1 MEAEDRQALRR
12 ERKRQKDKKVR
23 RIVWIV
29 LAVLL
34 AAIVILKLCEVD
46 FGSLSGGSGT
56 SSVLTGNFPYALDG
70 SDGVTVHK
78 QGAKLAVLTG
88 GSITV
93 LNPSDGKEEF
103 TAVHGYA
110 NPITAASDSYL
121 VTYDQGGSKLR
132 LDYSGENLYEIE
144 NKTGL
149 LCADVADDGK
159 VVYATQSADKRSDIQ
174 VITKTRAD
182 KMKYSLS
189 YGFVT
194 NIAIRDN
201 GSQVAF
207 VAMNSKDARL
217 QPKLYL
223 MRVKDTEP
231 YASFDL
237 PGTQVLDIAYRGS
250 SLYVVG
256 SSFVSVVNGDK
267 LGTVLKNGEVQTV
280 AYDYIASGDL
290 VVAYS
295 SYSNATQ
302 NTVARI
308 TAGGKVQ
315 KPFTVQGAIKD
326 LSASGSRVAVLF
338 ADKIRIYKLSDGS
351 VVHTADC
358 TDAVRSIT
366 MMSSNVFVQRQSV
379 IEKEETKS

>member
-1 MEAEDRQALRR
+1 
-12 ERKRQKDKKVR
+12 
-23 RIVWIV
+23 
-29 LAVLL
+29 
-34 AAIVILKLCEVD
+34 
-46 FGSLSGGSGT
+46 
-56 SSVLTGNFPYALDG
+56 
-70 SDGVTVHK
+70 
-78 QGAKLAVLTG
+78 
-88 GSITV
+88 
-93 LNPSDGKEEF
+93 
-103 TAVHGYA
+103 
-110 NPITAASDSYL
+110 
-121 VTYDQGGSKLR
+121 
-132 LDYSGENLYEIE
+132 
-144 NKTGL
+144 
-149 LCADVADDGK
+149 
-159 VVYATQSADKRSDIQ
+159 
-174 VITKTRAD
+174 
-182 KMKYSLS
+182 MKYSLS

-256 SSFVSVVNGDK
+256 DSFVSVVNGDK
-267 LGTVLKNGEVQTV
+267 LETVLKNGEVQTV
-280 AYDYIASGDL
+280 AYDYSGSGDL

-315 KPFTVQGAIKD
+315 KPLPCRALSRICLPPAVGLPCFLPIK
-326 LSASGSRVAVLF
+326 SKFISCQTAV
-338 ADKIRIYKLSDGS
+338 
-351 VVHTADC
+351 
-358 TDAVRSIT
+358 
-366 MMSSNVFVQRQSV
+366 
-379 IEKEETKS
+379 

>member
-12 ERKRQKDKKVR
+12 ECKRQKDKKVR

-46 FGSLSGGSGT
+46 FGSLRGGSGT

-144 NKTGL
+144 SKTGL

-159 VVYATQSADKRSDIQ
+159 VVYAAQSADKRSDVQ

-256 SSFVSVVNGDK
+256 E
-267 LGTVLKNGEVQTV
+267 LETVLKNGEVQTV
-280 AYDYIASGDL
+280 AYDYSASGDL

-338 ADKIRIYKLSDGS
+338 ADKIKIYKLSDGS

>member
-29 LAVLL
+29 LVILL
-34 AAIVILKLCEVD
+34 AAIAIIKLCEVD
-46 FGSLSGGSGT
+46 FSRFGNSNSA
-56 SSVLTGNFPYALDG
+56 SSVLSDNFPYTLDG

-78 QGAKLAVLTG
+78 QGTKLAVLTG
-88 GSITV
+88 NSVTV
-93 LNPSDGKEEF
+93 LNPSDGKVEF

-144 NKTGL
+144 DENGF
-149 LCADVADDGK
+149 LCADVSDDGK
-159 VVYATQSADKRSDIQ
+159 VVYASQSTEKRSDIQ
-174 VITKTRAD
+174 VITKTRSE
-182 KMKYSLS
+182 KMQYSLS

-207 VAMNSKDARL
+207 VAMNSKDAHL

-223 MRVKDTEP
+223 MRIKDTEP

-256 SSFVSVVNGDK
+256 SSFVSVVNGEK
-267 LGTVLKNGEVQTV
+267 LETVLKNGEVQTV
-280 AYDYIASGDL
+280 DFDYTGSGDL
-290 VVAYS
+290 VLAYS

-308 TAGGKVQ
+308 TAGGKVES
-315 KPFTVQGAIKD
+315 PFTVQGTVKD
-326 LSASGSRVAVLF
+326 LSASGSRVAVLL
-338 ADKIRIYKLSDGS
+338 ADKIQVYKLSDGS

>member
-46 FGSLSGGSGT
+46 FGSLSGGSST

-144 NKTGL
+144 SKTGL

-159 VVYATQSADKRSDIQ
+159 VVYAAQSADKRSDVQ

-223 MRVKDTEP
+223 MRVKDREP

-256 SSFVSVVNGDK
+256 GSFVSVVKGDK
-267 LGTVLKNGEVQTV
+267 LETV
-280 AYDYIASGDL
+280 AYDYSASGDL

-338 ADKIRIYKLSDGS
+338 ADKIKVYKLSDGS

>member
-12 ERKRQKDKKVR
+12 ERKRQKDKRVR

-29 LAVLL
+29 LVILL
-34 AAIVILKLCEVD
+34 VGIAILKLCEVD
-46 FGSLSGGSGT
+46 FSHLGSSDS
-56 SSVLTGNFPYALDG
+56 SASVLSDNFPYTLDG

-78 QGAKLAVLTG
+78 QGTKLAVLTD
-88 GSITV
+88 SSVTV

-144 NKTGL
+144 NENGF

-159 VVYATQSADKRSDIQ
+159 VVYAAQSTEKRSDIQ

-182 KMKYSLS
+182 KMQYSLS

-207 VAMNSKDARL
+207 VAMNSKDAHL

-231 YASFDL
+231 YASIDL
-237 PGTQVLDIAYRGS
+237 PAAQVLDIAYRGS

-256 SSFVSVVNGDK
+256 STFVSVVNGDK
-267 LGTVLKNGEVQTV
+267 LETVLKNGETQTV
-280 AYDYIASGDL
+280 AYDYNGSGDL
-290 VVAYS
+290 VLAYS

-308 TAGGKVQ
+308 TAGGKIES
-315 KPFTVQGAIKD
+315 PFTVKGTIKD

-338 ADKIRIYKLSDGS
+338 ADKIKVYKLSDGS

-366 MMSSNVFVQRQSV
+366 MMSSNVFVQRQSI